1 LTDNSNPLP
10 FKTTEKEVKGTT
22 SIFSM
27 ILKETNLMMP
37 NKGFHDTDEQNKIN
51 SRLAETSF
59 ALKEF

>member
-1 LTDNSNPLP
+1 
-10 FKTTEKEVKGTT
+10 
-22 SIFSM
+22 M